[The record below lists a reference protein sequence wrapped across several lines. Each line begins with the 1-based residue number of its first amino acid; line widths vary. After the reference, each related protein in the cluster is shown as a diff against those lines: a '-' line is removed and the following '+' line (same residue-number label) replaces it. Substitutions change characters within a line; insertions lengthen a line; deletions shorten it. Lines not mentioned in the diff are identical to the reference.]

1 MKTDIIFKEKELTN
15 LLIDESNIQDLIQT
29 LSHYE
34 IHIIVVALYN
44 AARIIDLM
52 DPNKS
57 FEINNDMLANQNKH
71 DIIQMTLSLTD
82 QAMAMH
88 DECKINADQKFQSY
102 IN

>member
-1 MKTDIIFKEKELTN
+1 MKTDIISKEKKLTN
-15 LLIDESNIQDLIQT
+15 LLIDESNIQDLIHT

-34 IHIIVVALYN
+34 MHTIVVALYN

-82 QAMAMH
+82 QAMTMY
-88 DECKINADQKFQSY
+88 DEYRIDVNQKFQSH

>member
-1 MKTDIIFKEKELTN
+1 MKTGNSIQEKKLTE
-15 LLIDESNIQDLIQT
+15 LLIDESNVQDLIHT

-34 IHIIVVALYN
+34 MHIIVIALHN
-44 AARIIDLM
+44 AARIIDIM

-71 DIIQMTLSLTD
+71 DIIQLTLSLTD
-82 QAMAMH
+82 QA
-88 DECKINADQKFQSY
+88 INMYHESKYDVDKKFQSH

>member
-1 MKTDIIFKEKELTN
+1 MKTDIISKEKKLTN
-15 LLIDESNIQDLIQT
+15 LLIDESNIQDLIHT

-34 IHIIVVALYN
+34 MHTIVVALYN

-82 QAMAMH
+82 QAMTMY
-88 DECKINADQKFQSY
+88 DECRIDVNQKFQSH